1 MAVELANGGTLDYD
15 DVDHVTPQ
23 HFAFLVS
30 DAEFDEIFL
39 RVETSG
45 MRFFADPNHG
55 VAAAINHRNGGR
67 GFYFPDPDGH
77 NLEVFTVPPL

>member
-1 MAVELANGGTLDYD
+1 MALELASGVTLDFD

-30 DAEFDEIFL
+30 DADFDAIFS

-45 MRFFADPNHG
+45 IQLFADPNHR
-55 VAAAINHRNGGR
+55 VAAINHRNGGR
-67 GFYFPDPDGH
+67 GFYFSDPDGH
-77 NLEVFTVPPL
+77 NLEVLTVPPS